1 MKMKYEPDLEM
12 ENRLFQKLMD
22 SFIRVGL
29 LFALVVLCYRIFSP
43 FLNLIIWSLIL
54 AVTFYPLHQKIAEKI
69 RGKQGLAATLVV
81 VAGIILIV
89 VPTAI
94 LASSLGDSIQILLA
108 NMKNNT
114 SQIPE
119 PAEAI
124 KAVPLIGSK
133 IYDFWTKAYTDLP
146 ALIQSMQPKVGNIA
160 KEALSV
166 VAGIGGVIL
175 KFMFSFII
183 AGIIMAYGKSGAETA
198 KAISRRFVGIEKGD
212 LFAKLSTDTIRSVA
226 LGVIGVACIQAI
238 IVGLVFIFA
247 GIPWTGVLSMIVLVL
262 GIVQVPAAIVTLP
275 AVAYIWISDGYGTG
289 AAVVYTVLIIVG
301 SMADNVLK
309 PIMLGRG
316 VDAPMPVI
324 LLGALGGMA
333 SAGILGMFIGA
344 IFLALGY
351 QIFMGWV
358 KDVPVEDSEESI
370 EKSLAAD

>member
-12 ENRLFQKLMD
+12 ENRLFQKLLD
-22 SFIRVGL
+22 SFIRAGL
-29 LFALVVLCYRIFSP
+29 IVALVVLCYRIFSP
-43 FLNLIIWSLIL
+43 FLHLIIWALIL
-54 AVTFYPLHQKIAEKI
+54 AVTFYPLHQKIAGKI

-94 LASSLGDSIQILLA
+94 LASSLGDSIQIMLI

-119 PAEAI
+119 PSMAI
-124 KAVPLIGSK
+124 KEVPIIGSK
-133 IYDFWTKAYTDLP
+133 IYDVWSMAYTDLP
-146 ALIQSMQPKVGNIA
+146 ALVKSMQPKIGNIA

-183 AGIIMAYGKSGAETA
+183 AGIIMAYGKSGAESA
-198 KAISRRFVGIEKGD
+198 QVISRRIVGLEKGD
-212 LFAKLSTDTIRSVA
+212 RFARLSTATIRSVA

-238 IVGLVFIFA
+238 VIGLVFILA
-247 GIPWTGVLSMIVLVL
+247 GIPWTGVLSMVVLIL

-275 AVAYIWISDGYGTG
+275 AIAYIWISDAYGT
-289 AAVVYTVLIIVG
+289 APAVAYTVLIIIG
-301 SMADNVLK
+301 SMVDNVLK

-351 QIFMGWV
+351 QIFMSWV
-358 KDVPVEDSEESI
+358 NDVPAIKPMLSSEN
-370 EKSLAAD
+370 LNNT

>member
-1 MKMKYEPDLEM
+1 MKMKYEPDLAM
-12 ENRLFQKLMD
+12 EDRLFQKLLD

-29 LFALVVLCYRIFSP
+29 LFALVVLCYKIFSP
-43 FLNLIIWSLIL
+43 FLHLMIWALVL

-81 VAGIILIV
+81 LGGIILIV

-94 LASSLGDSIQILLA
+94 LASSLGDSIQAFLA

-114 SQIPE
+114 IQIPE
-119 PAEAI
+119 PAV
-124 KAVPLIGSK
+124 AVKQVPFIGNK
-133 IYDFWTKAYTDLP
+133 IHEIWSMAYNDLP

-160 KEALSV
+160 KEALGI
-166 VAGIGGVIL
+166 VASLGGVIL

-183 AGIIMAYGKSGAETA
+183 AGIIMAYGESGSENVR
-198 KAISRRFVGIEKGD
+198 AILRRVVGHEKGD
-212 LFAKLSTDTIRSVA
+212 VFAKLSTATIRSVA

-238 IVGLVFIFA
+238 IIGLVFISA
-247 GIPWTGVLSMIVLVL
+247 GIPFTGIFSMIVLLL

-275 AVAYIWISDGYGTG
+275 AIAYIWISDGYGTG
-289 AAVVYTVLIIVG
+289 AAVTYTVLMVVG
-301 SMADNVLK
+301 SMVDNVLK

-358 KDVPVEDSEESI
+358 KEVPATESVQSDDTSI
-370 EKSLAAD
+370 IAD